1 MQMYHATGEDA
12 LEKIAVEGLRPG
24 SYWSNSEELTR
35 YYAET
40 ISDEGRKP
48 RILCIELDALKQACK
63 EGNQSLMPDLAG
75 IEEPITGALG
85 KKEKQIWAEWRETKG
100 TWMDSLA
107 IVSSLK
113 CSVGIGACHLQ
124 VSDLD
129 SGNDMRLGDYV
140 DLMQKKPKKTS
151 KPS

>member
-1 MQMYHATGEDA
+1 LVQFGRVDA
-12 LEKIAVEGLRPG
+12 VLR
-24 SYWSNSEELTR
+24 
-35 YYAET
+35 ET

-48 RILCIELDALKQACK
+48 RILRIELDALKQACK

-85 KKEKQIWAEWRETKG
+85 KKEEQIWEEWRETKG
-100 TWMDSLA
+100 TWMDSLS

-113 CSVGIGACHLQ
+113 CPVGIPTCHLQ

-129 SGNDMRLGDYV
+129 SGDDMRLGDYV
-140 DLMQKKPKKTS
+140 GLVGSKTKKS
-151 KPS
+151 KRPQ